1 MLEIRRG
8 TATKNYE
15 NTFFRKF
22 AENLE
27 KLFDKYSVDGL
38 LIANSECEAEK
49 RLQIDALL
57 VTENVVCIIDFK
69 NFGGKIKLPK
79 NGKGEFEFGR
89 WTNDSGEIVKGGNSV
104 NPFIQL
110 KNQKERFINVCKK
123 HIIPNLNNSDKLNAY
138 HTVRMVCFQKS
149 IELDGSI
156 PSREELNFFIIDQD
170 NYLEKIKDIIDITS
184 KDVKLSKNSFD
195 LFKEVFRADKFNIK
209 ETYSENITFDATSTV
224 LDYDNLYTDQKT
236 ALQEI
241 TEFIKSDTEKVFIIQ
256 GTSLSGK
263 THLIPFIE
271 EIAYNNEIAQVELF
285 ASSSRVATNLLSEHN
300 LKFNSLYSYIYGGG
314 LQETQSED
322 KESET
327 KETEDNTEKIKLE
340 IVPLKKSDNENKA
353 IFIVDE
359 AQLISDNYHQSI
371 DLRFGSGKLLE
382 DFIKFSDLKN
392 SNRKIIFI
400 GDSFQLSIGKK
411 EENTLNPEYIKEKYE
426 FKTKAF
432 QLIDKEDN
440 SEIIKQALQ
449 SVQSIRNK
457 TFNQLI
463 FKPTDKINL
472 LNTDNKT
479 DLQNTIKSKIEN
491 NIDFHILSYSNFDAQ
506 KVNNWIKKTIIKNG
520 ENIAKKDLIIFNNNF
535 KVEDANDPFSKPKR
549 VFNGQFGTV
558 ANVSDDLIV
567 ETITPKGKLP
577 ITLKYREIS
586 ILLKDTGH
594 NATVL
599 SLENYRL
606 SDKGELSEDEIIA
619 LKIILNREI
628 KIAIS
633 KYPFDNSEL
642 FSQLKNSKEYK
653 ELENDI
659 SSLKVKLSN
668 GEKVK
673 TKLEETERKLRK
685 IINSAKGKHRKTFEK
700 NLNKDSSSKYYKYK
714 NSAQIRFGWTL
725 TVHKS
730 MSYKWD
736 EIIFNIDQGENR
748 GKSNENYFKWIYTG
762 LTRAKN
768 KVSLIN
774 YKPIS
779 PLLKCE
785 FRDGNTGVSNDKKI
799 YFIANIEA
807 KLSNLDTA
815 LVQKFNFSEENSF
828 LLQVHQLIN
837 SKLECHNISIH
848 SINHPNYQEHYE
860 LKGSNGEFATISFY
874 YNKKGQIKTPSLMN
888 STPSE
893 FGDEVI
899 KILTTNNEI
908 KDFSFIKDKWREN
921 IYIEINKQ
929 LVKTNCYF
937 DYIIQVPYKD
947 TVRINNYNSEFIVD
961 MYYDGDGFFSSISTS
976 YYSEIEIW
984 EKFKTILNN
993 LKE

>member
-8 TATKNYE
+8 TAAKNYE

-27 KLFDKYSVDGL
+27 KLFSKYSIDGL
-38 LIANSECEAEK
+38 LIANSECESEK

-79 NGKGEFEFGR
+79 NGKDEFEFGR

-110 KNQKERFINVCKK
+110 KNQKERFINVCKN
-123 HIIPNLNNSDKLNAY
+123 HIIPNLNNGDKLNAY

-170 NYLEKIKDIIDITS
+170 NYLEKIKDIIDIAS
-184 KDVKLSKNSFD
+184 KEVKLSKNSLD

-209 ETYSENITFDATSTV
+209 ETYSEIITFDAISTA
-224 LDYDNLYTDQKT
+224 LDYENLYPDQKS

-241 TEFIKSDTEKVFIIQ
+241 TEFIKSDAEKVFIIQ

-285 ASSSRVATNLLSEHN
+285 ASSSRVATNLLSENN

-314 LQETQSED
+314 LKENQSED

-327 KETEDNTEKIKLE
+327 KETEDNSERIKLE
-340 IVPLKKSDNENKA
+340 VVPLKKSDNENKA

-411 EENTLNPEYIKEKYE
+411 EESTLNPEYIKEKYE
-426 FKTKAF
+426 FETKAF

-457 TFNQLI
+457 TYNHLI
-463 FKPTDKINL
+463 FKPTDKINF
-472 LNTDNKT
+472 LNTAIKT
-479 DLQNTIKSKIEN
+479 DLQNIIKRKIEN
-491 NIDFHILSYSNFDAQ
+491 NIDFHILSYSNLDAQ

-520 ENIAKKDLIIFNNNF
+520 EDIAQKDLIIFNNNF
-535 KVEDANDPFSKPKR
+535 KVEDANDPFSEPKR

-558 ANVSDDLIV
+558 TNVNDDLIV
-567 ETITPKGKLP
+567 ETITPKGKFP

-586 ILLKDTGH
+586 IVLRDTGH

-642 FSQLKNSKEYK
+642 FIQLKNSKEYQ

-659 SSLKVKLSN
+659 SSLKAKLSN
-668 GEKVK
+668 DEKVK

-685 IINSAKGKHRKTFEK
+685 ITNSANGKHRKTIEK
-700 NLNKDSSSKYYKYK
+700 NLNKDTSSKYYQYK
-714 NSAQIRFGWTL
+714 NSAQLRFGWTL

-748 GKSNENYFKWIYTG
+748 GKTNENYFKWIYTG
-762 LTRAKN
+762 LTRAKH

-785 FRDGNTGVSNDKKI
+785 FRDANTRVIPNKKI
-799 YFIANIEA
+799 YFITNTEA
-807 KLSNLDTA
+807 KSSDLDTA
-815 LVQKFNFSEENSF
+815 LVQKFNFSEETPF
-828 LLQVHQLIN
+828 LLQVYQLIN
-837 SKLECHNISIH
+837 SKLERHKISIH
-848 SINHPNYQEHYE
+848 SINHPNYQELYE

-874 YNKKGQIKTPSLMN
+874 YNKKGQIKTPSLMKA
-888 STPSE
+888 TPSE

-899 KILTTNNEI
+899 EILASNNEI
-908 KDFSFIKDKWREN
+908 KDFSFIKNEWRKN
-921 IYIEINKQ
+921 IYTEINEQ
-929 LVKTNCYF
+929 LIKTNYYF
-937 DYIIQVPYKD
+937 NYIIQVPYKD
-947 TVRINNYNSEFIVD
+947 NIKINNDDSELIVD
-961 MYYDGDGFFSSISTS
+961 MNYDGDGFFSSISTS
-976 YYSEIEIW
+976 YYSEGNLW
-984 EKFKTILNN
+984 EEFKTILNN

>member
-27 KLFDKYSVDGL
+27 KLFDKYSIDGL

-57 VTENVVCIIDFK
+57 VTKNVVCIIDFK

-110 KNQKERFINVCKK
+110 KNQKERFINVCKN

-138 HTVRMVCFQKS
+138 HTVRVVCFQKS

-156 PSREELNFFIIDQD
+156 PSREELNFFIINQD

-184 KDVKLSKNSFD
+184 KEVKLSKNSFD

-209 ETYSENITFDATSTV
+209 ETYSENITFDSTSTV

-340 IVPLKKSDNENKA
+340 VVPLKKSDNENKA
-353 IFIVDE
+353 VFIVDE

-371 DLRFGSGKLLE
+371 DLRFGTGKLLE

-400 GDSFQLSIGKK
+400 GDSFQLSIGGK
-411 EENTLNPEYIKEKYE
+411 EESTLNPEYIKEKYE
-426 FKTKAF
+426 FETKAF

-457 TFNQLI
+457 NFNQLI
-463 FKPTDKINL
+463 FKPTDKINI

-506 KVNNWIKKTIIKNG
+506 KVNNWIKKNIIKNG
-520 ENIAKKDLIIFNNNF
+520 EDIAQKDLIIFNNNF
-535 KVEDANDPFSKPKR
+535 KVEDANDPFSEPKR

-558 ANVSDDLIV
+558 TKVSNDLIV

-577 ITLKYREIS
+577 ITLKYREIN

-606 SDKGELSEDEIIA
+606 SDKGELSEDEIIT

-628 KIAIS
+628 KIEIS

-642 FSQLKNSKEYK
+642 FRQLKNSKEYE

-668 GEKVK
+668 GEKIK
-673 TKLEETERKLRK
+673 TRLEETERKLRK
-685 IINSAKGKHRKTFEK
+685 IISSAKGKHRKTFEK
-700 NLNKDSSSKYYKYK
+700 NLNKDTSSKYYKYK
-714 NSAQIRFGWTL
+714 NSAQLRFGWTL

-736 EIIFNIDQGENR
+736 EIIFNIDQGENT
-748 GKSNENYFKWIYTG
+748 GKTNENYFKWIYTG

-785 FRDGNTGVSNDKKI
+785 FRDANTGIISDKKI
-799 YFIANIEA
+799 YFIANTEA
-807 KLSNLDTA
+807 KLSDLDTA
-815 LVQKFNFSEENSF
+815 IVQKFNFSEETPF
-828 LLQVHQLIN
+828 LLQVYQLIN
-837 SKLECHNISIH
+837 SKLEHHKISIH
-848 SINHPNYQEHYE
+848 SINHPNYQELYE

-874 YNKKGQIKTPSLMN
+874 YNKKGQIKTPSLMKAR
-888 STPSE
+888 PSE

-899 KILTTNNEI
+899 EILTSNNEI
-908 KDFSFIKDKWREN
+908 KNFSFIKDEWREN
-921 IYIEINKQ
+921 IYTEINEQ
-929 LVKTNCYF
+929 LIKTNCYF
-937 DYIIQVPYKD
+937 NYIIQVPYKD
-947 TVRINNYNSEFIVD
+947 TIKINNDDSELIVD

-976 YYSEIEIW
+976 YYSEGNFW
-984 EKFKTILNN
+984 EEFKTILTN